1 MKRLI
6 VVLLIVIL
14 IAGCGKSSVLPSSK
28 LSPAITS
35 PDDIEPKNE
44 AEAYNTPFGVKVSCI
59 AMDIITII
67 GVVYSCYC
75 MVQSERVVKQA
86 LCTARQALCTAR
98 QALCEAE
105 RQREQVEGQKR
116 HAGHQV
122 NHPGYSIGSSKD

>member
-6 VVLLIVIL
+6 VVSLIVIL

-86 LCTARQALCTAR
+86 LCTARQALC
-98 QALCEAE
+98 EAE